1 MANNCAVKGL
11 RETRQRT
18 EDSKQDEPSPAAPSV
33 PSPATLASSLLAT
46 GRITTAA
53 TRRSLL
59 ALGSASGLRDR
70 RTLASTT
77 GRPSVTALFESL
89 QKLASEST
97 PQTHARRPRDTGSQ
111 VRKLP
116 SLSKR
121 TANAFAA
128 DADSAAP
135 PPPQTRPALL
145 DGTANADG
153 PAEERARP
161 HDGRLSAGAMS
172 SSIEFITTPTADTP
186 GTTIILRSQ
195 TSNHYVF
202 GSQAEG
208 IQRALVQQGTRL
220 LKVKDFFLSGRT
232 EWSNVGGMAG
242 MMLTMTDA
250 TSTSYAQNLATWEK
264 AKERGRRTD
273 PPVKPQFN
281 IYGPPNLKHM
291 FGTCRRFIFRKGV
304 PIVATEYTEKALSKS
319 ADGTHLPAFEDDFLQ
334 VWALPVT
341 PLYKQTGPQ
350 RDAELEDEIQRWE
363 QKGNTFED
371 HQAPDNETPEDRQA
385 RHDRI
390 RTLTVKH
397 MFDSSWSFDTL
408 VERHISEVE
417 MPTALFVR
425 SSDGQGYKPY
435 TGPKPG
441 GADPLPDIKVWTRT
455 PWPGA
460 KIMSL
465 PPTRPA
471 PESISYI
478 VRTYPARGSFDVK
491 RAKELGVKPGP
502 DFGKLSNGQSVQN
515 ANGETI
521 TPDQVLGPDRP
532 GQGFALLD
540 IPSVDYLEAVVQR
553 DEFQSPNL
561 MKGIEAFIWTLG
573 PGVAGH
579 PTLNDFVDKFAN
591 IKHIISSADIAPNR
605 IAFDS
610 VANQTTRLAQ
620 VDPARYSVPQYNLTS
635 LPQKKLWETD
645 QMQQTIELHKNV
657 VVADRGLSAT
667 LMPKFDLKFD
677 SRQAPFEPEAVQK
690 ETALEVL
697 ELARIAQK
705 SVDGCQRDFEPWRAL
720 LAHPDTEITT
730 LGTGSALPS
739 KYRNVSATLVRVPGV
754 GNYLFD
760 AGENTMGQLQRVFPP
775 EELSRILKDLRVIWI
790 SHLHADHHLG
800 TASVIKAWY
809 RIKHHAVPQSLLPN
823 AATAASDSDS
833 FGLSVISHDGMLQ
846 WLREYSSIE
855 DFGYSRIL
863 PLEISPAAVGS
874 TGSGL
879 SINGK
884 AKSGGLKL
892 ARQDYVKLFGFADI
906 QAVRVAHCHG
916 AMAVS
921 ITFPH
926 SEADSKIKPL
936 KLSYSGDCRPSQP
949 FAKIGKD
956 TTVLI
961 HEATFDDELQGDA
974 RAKKH
979 STTSEAL
986 GIGARMDAKAV
997 VLTHFSQRYQKIP
1010 VLQTVQDGEASSADE
1025 ETLATNE
1032 DADGETDDVD
1042 PTTDTTA
1049 QNSDIRPPPAGP
1061 AIPQPPKL
1069 VHQAS
1074 SLAENER
1081 VIKVKNKDMKV
1092 AIAFDYMRVKL
1103 KDIIEL
1109 EKYNEALNEL
1119 LVKEV
1124 ANDEGEGIEVN
1135 ANGKRMSED
1144 DADGKG
1150 KQKKQKKKD
1159 KAKSQRNN

>member
-1 MANNCAVKGL
+1 MHVGL
-11 RETRQRT
+11 QIIGAQSEFW
-18 EDSKQDEPSPAAPSV
+18 AA
-33 PSPATLASSLLAT
+33 LAF
-46 GRITTAA
+46 GRITTVT
-53 TRRSLL
+53 TRRSFHFLRTAP
-59 ALGSASGLRDR
+59 ALHTLRTAATLHSAPSHRPNIPARDY
-70 RTLASTT
+70 RTFTSTASSS
-77 GRPSVTALFESL
+77 SVTDLLESL
-89 QKLASEST
+89 QKLAQSNAEAHTSRQ
-97 PQTHARRPRDTGSQ
+97 PDTSSH
-111 VRKLP
+111 VRTSP
-116 SLSKR
+116 HLSKR
-121 TANAFAA
+121 TT
-128 DADSAAP
+128 DSF
-135 PPPQTRPALL
+135 TRPVRTRRERPVLL
-145 DGTANADG
+145 DSIVTELV
-153 PAEERARP
+153 AETRAVP
-161 HDGRLSAGAMS
+161 HEGRLFAGGMS

-186 GTTIILRSQ
+186 GTTIILRTQ

-250 TSTSYAQNLATWEK
+250 TSTSYAQNMITWEK
-264 AKERGRRTD
+264 SKERGRVSD

-304 PIVATEYTEKALSKS
+304 PIVATEYTDKNLAKGS
-319 ADGTHLPAFEDDFLQ
+319 DGAPLPVFEDDFLQ

-341 PLYKQTGPQ
+341 PLRNQTDSEH
-350 RDAELEDEIQRWE
+350 DAELEAEIQRWE
-363 QKGNTFED
+363 KTGNTFED
-371 HQAPDNETPEDRQA
+371 HQVVDNETREERQA

-390 RTLTVKH
+390 RSATVKH

-417 MPTALFVR
+417 MPTGLFVR
-425 SSDGQGYKPY
+425 NPDGHGYRPY

-441 GADPLPDIKVWTRT
+441 GTEPLPDIMVWTRT

-502 DFGKLSNGQSVQN
+502 DFGKLSSGQSVQN
-515 ANGETI
+515 AAGETV
-521 TPDQVLGPDRP
+521 TPEQVLGPDRP

-540 IPSVDYLEAVVQR
+540 IPSIEYLEAAVQR
-553 DEFQSPNL
+553 DEFKSPVL

-579 PTLNDFVDKFAN
+579 PVLNDFMAKFDN
-591 IKHIISSADIAPNR
+591 IKHIISSADVTPNR
-605 IAFDS
+605 LAFDS
-610 VANQTTRLAQ
+610 VAGQTTRLAQ
-620 VDPARYSVPQYNLTS
+620 VDPVRYQIPQYDLTS
-635 LPQKKLWETD
+635 LPQKKLVESD
-645 QMQQTIELHKNV
+645 QMQQTIDLPKNAIF
-657 VVADRGLSAT
+657 ADRGLSAT
-667 LMPKFDLKFD
+667 LMPKFDLKPETRQTPFD
-677 SRQAPFEPEAVQK
+677 SEAAKK
-690 ETALEVL
+690 ETAAEVL
-697 ELARIAQK
+697 ELASAAQK
-705 SVDGCQRDFEPWRAL
+705 AVKDSQASFESWRAL
-720 LAHPDTEITT
+720 LSHPDTEITT

-760 AGENTMGQLQRVFPP
+760 AGENTMGQLQRVFTP
-775 EELSRILKDLRVIWI
+775 EELTQILKELRVIWI

-809 RIKHHAVPQSLLPN
+809 RIRHNSVPNSSLPN
-823 AATAASDSDS
+823 ATTAASDVDN
-833 FGLSVISHDGMLQ
+833 FGLSIISHDGMLQ
-846 WLREYSSIE
+846 WLKEYSSIE

-863 PLEISPAAVGS
+863 PLEISPATLGTCGS
-874 TGSGL
+874 DL

-884 AKSGGLKL
+884 STSRDRVIK
-892 ARQDYVKLFGFADI
+892 RQDYQTLFGLADI
-906 QAVRVAHCHG
+906 QSVRVAHCHG
-916 AMAVS
+916 SMAVS
-921 ITFPH
+921 MTFPQ
-926 SEADSKIKPL
+926 SSPDRDVKPL
-936 KLSYSGDCRPSQP
+936 KVSYSGDCRPSRP
-949 FAKIGKD
+949 FSTIGKD

-961 HEATFDDELQGDA
+961 HEATFDDELSGDA

-986 GIGARMDAKAV
+986 GVGARMDAKAV

-1010 VLQTVQDGEASSADE
+1010 VLQTVQDGDSPSAEDDA
-1025 ETLATNE
+1025 LAAPE
-1032 DADGETDDVD
+1032 DAEPETDEVD
-1042 PTTDTTA
+1042 PTTDSTA
-1049 QNSDIRPPPAGP
+1049 QNSDIRPPPAV
-1061 AIPQPPKL
+1061 PQPTL
-1069 VHQAS
+1069 VHQSS
-1074 SLAENER
+1074 SLAENGR
-1081 VIKVKNKDMKV
+1081 VIKVQSKDMKV

-1103 KDIIEL
+1103 RDIIEL

-1124 ANDEGEGIEVN
+1124 ADEEGEAKGDEKGKEVN

-1144 DADGKG
+1144 DAEGKG
-1150 KQKKQKKKD
+1150 KGKKQKKKS
-1159 KAKSQRNN
+1159 KGTEKNKSQRNN

>member
-1 MANNCAVKGL
+1 MDVLVHGRRNF
-11 RETRQRT
+11 T
-18 EDSKQDEPSPAAPSV
+18 SSPA
-33 PSPATLASSLLAT
+33 
-46 GRITTAA
+46 
-53 TRRSLL
+53 RRSI
-59 ALGSASGLRDR
+59 
-70 RTLASTT
+70 
-77 GRPSVTALFESL
+77 TALLESL
-89 QKLASEST
+89 QKLAKEAEANEAASKAQPEHHSD
-97 PQTHARRPRDTGSQ
+97 HFGNIPRL
-111 VRKLP
+111 RKEAV
-116 SLSKR
+116 LSKSTLR
-121 TANAFAA
+121 AFI
-128 DADSAAP
+128 DRK
-135 PPPQTRPALL
+135 RPLEQRILL
-145 DGTANADG
+145 FERGKGEETVL
-153 PAEERARP
+153 EERKTP
-161 HDGRLSAGAMS
+161 LHGKLSAGDMS

-186 GTTIILRSQ
+186 GTTIILRTQ
-195 TSNHYVF
+195 TNNHYVF

-220 LKVKDFFLSGRT
+220 LKVKDFFLTGKT
-232 EWSNVGGMAG
+232 EWKNVGGMAG

-264 AKERGRRTD
+264 AKERGRVTD
-273 PPVKPQFN
+273 PPLKPHFN

-291 FGTCRRFIFRKGV
+291 LGTCRRFIFRKGV
-304 PIVATEYTEKALSKS
+304 PIIATEYTDKTLPKS
-319 ADGTHLPAFEDDFLQ
+319 HHGARLPSFEDDFLQ

-341 PLYKQTGPQ
+341 PVPKGT
-350 RDAELEDEIQRWE
+350 DAQAEADLEEEVRRWE
-363 QKGNTFED
+363 LNGNTFED
-371 HQAPDNETPEDRQA
+371 HQALDNETPQERQA

-390 RTLTVKH
+390 RTVTVKH

-408 VERHISEVE
+408 VERHISEIE

-425 SSDGQGYKPY
+425 NHDGHGYKPY

-441 GADPLPDIKVWTRT
+441 DSEPLPDIMVWTRT

-502 DFGKLSNGQSVQN
+502 NYGKLSNGHSVEN
-515 ANGETI
+515 DKGETI
-521 TPDQVLGPDRP
+521 TPEMVLGPDRP

-540 IPSVDYLEAVVQR
+540 VPSVDYLESIAQR
-553 DEFQSPNL
+553 DEFQSADL
-561 MKGIEAFIWTLG
+561 MKGIEGFIWNLG
-573 PGVAGH
+573 SGVAGH
-579 PTLNDFVDKFAN
+579 PILNDFMSKHSNV
-591 IKHIISSADIAPNR
+591 KHIISSADTTPNR

-610 VANQTTRLAQ
+610 VAGQTTRLAQ
-620 VDPARYSVPQYNLTS
+620 VDPKRYQTPQFDLSS
-635 LPQKKLWETD
+635 LPQKQLSESD
-645 QMQQTIELHKNV
+645 QMQQTIELPKGV

-667 LMPKFDLKFD
+667 LMPKFDLKADTKQAVFD
-677 SRQAPFEPEAVQK
+677 PEPVKQ
-690 ETALEVL
+690 ETAPDVV
-697 ELARIAQK
+697 ELAQAAQK
-705 SVDGCQRDFEPWRAL
+705 VVQNCQQDYEPWRAL

-775 EELSRILKDLRVIWI
+775 EELTQILKELRAIWI

-809 RIKHHAVPQSLLPN
+809 HIRHNNVPHTSLPD
-823 AATAASDSDS
+823 AATAASDVND

-863 PLEISPAAVGS
+863 PLEITPAQIGSAGS
-874 TGSGL
+874 TL
-879 SINGK
+879 SINGRVRN
-884 AKSGGLKL
+884 GGSLEV
-892 ARQDYVKLFGFADI
+892 ARQDYPTIFGFWDI
-906 QAVRVAHCHG
+906 QSVRVAHCHG

-921 ITFPH
+921 VEFPRT
-926 SEADSKIKPL
+926 SEQHQRNIKPL
-936 KLSYSGDCRPSQP
+936 KISYSGDCRPSQP
-949 FAKIGKD
+949 FTKIGRD

-961 HEATFDDELQGDA
+961 HEATFDDELEGDA

-986 GIGARMDAKAV
+986 GIGARMNAKAV

-1010 VLQTVQDGEASSADE
+1010 VLQTVQDGEPSSTEE
-1025 ETLATNE
+1025 ETVAVTE
-1032 DADGETDDVD
+1032 EPDADDVD
-1042 PTTDTTA
+1042 PTTDTG
-1049 QNSDIRPPPAGP
+1049 NSDIRPPPAGS
-1061 AIPQPPKL
+1061 AVPQPPKL
-1069 VHQAS
+1069 IHQAS

-1081 VIKVKNKDMKV
+1081 VIKVRNRDMKV

-1109 EKYNEALNEL
+1109 DKYNEALNAL

-1124 ANDEGEGIEVN
+1124 EEETEGREVN
-1135 ANGKRMSED
+1135 VNGKRMSED
-1144 DADGKG
+1144 DGEGQGKE
-1150 KQKKQKKKD
+1150 KSKKQKKKD

>member
-1 MANNCAVKGL
+1 
-11 RETRQRT
+11 
-18 EDSKQDEPSPAAPSV
+18 
-33 PSPATLASSLLAT
+33 
-46 GRITTAA
+46 
-53 TRRSLL
+53 
-59 ALGSASGLRDR
+59 
-70 RTLASTT
+70 
-77 GRPSVTALFESL
+77 
-89 QKLASEST
+89 
-97 PQTHARRPRDTGSQ
+97 
-111 VRKLP
+111 
-116 SLSKR
+116 
-121 TANAFAA
+121 
-128 DADSAAP
+128 
-135 PPPQTRPALL
+135 
-145 DGTANADG
+145 
-153 PAEERARP
+153 
-161 HDGRLSAGAMS
+161 
-172 SSIEFITTPTADTP
+172 
-186 GTTIILRSQ
+186 
-195 TSNHYVF
+195 
-202 GSQAEG
+202 
-208 IQRALVQQGTRL
+208 
-220 LKVKDFFLSGRT
+220 
-232 EWSNVGGMAG
+232 MAG

-264 AKERGRRTD
+264 AKERGRLTD
-273 PPVKPQFN
+273 PPVKPRFN

-291 FGTCRRFIFRKGV
+291 LGTCRRFIFRKGV
-304 PIVATEYTEKALSKS
+304 PILATEYTDDSLPKPSQGAP
-319 ADGTHLPAFEDDFLQ
+319 LPAFEDDFLQ
-334 VWALPVT
+334 VWPLPVT
-341 PLYKQTGPQ
+341 PLRHQTTP
-350 RDAELEDEIQRWE
+350 RLDPDLEDEFRRWE
-363 QKGNTFED
+363 LAGNTFED
-371 HQAPDNETPEDRQA
+371 HQAPDHETPEQRHA

-408 VERHISEVE
+408 VERHISEVD

-425 SSDGQGYKPY
+425 HPDGHGYKPY

-441 GADPLPDIKVWTRT
+441 GPDPLPDIMVWTRT

-491 RAKELGVKPGP
+491 RAKELGVKQGP

-540 IPSVDYLEAVVQR
+540 IPSVEYLEAVVQR
-553 DEFQSPNL
+553 EEFQSPHL

-573 PGVAGH
+573 LGVAGH
-579 PTLNDFVDKFAN
+579 PILNDFINKFRN
-591 IKHIISSADIAPNR
+591 VKHIISSADITPNR
-605 IAFDS
+605 IAYDS
-610 VANQTTRLAQ
+610 VAGQTTRLAQ
-620 VDPARYSVPQYNLTS
+620 VDPTRYQVPQYDLTS
-635 LPQKKLWETD
+635 LPQKQLSESD
-645 QMQQTIELHKNV
+645 RMQQSISLPENA

-667 LMPKFDLKFD
+667 LMPKFDLKLD
-677 SRQAPFEPEAVQK
+677 TRQAPFDPEAVKK
-690 ETALEVL
+690 ETAPEVL
-697 ELARIAQK
+697 DLAKVAQEA
-705 SVDGCQRDFEPWRAL
+705 VDNSQKQFEPWRAL
-720 LAHPDTEITT
+720 LAHPDTDITT

-775 EELSRILKDLRVIWI
+775 EELTQILKQLRAIWI

-809 RIKHHAVPQSLLPN
+809 HIRHNSVPNSLLPN
-823 AATAASDSDS
+823 AATAASDVND

-846 WLREYSSIE
+846 WLREYSSVE

-863 PLEISPAAVGS
+863 PLEISPAALGVSGS
-874 TGSGL
+874 IL

-884 AKSGGLKL
+884 SKPGDLRIV
-892 ARQDYVKLFGFADI
+892 RQDYETLFGFADI
-906 QAVRVAHCHG
+906 QSVRVAHCHG

-926 SEADSKIKPL
+926 SSPDRNLKPL
-936 KLSYSGDCRPSQP
+936 KISYSGDCRPSQP
-949 FAKIGKD
+949 FSKIGKD

-961 HEATFDDELQGDA
+961 HEATFDDELEGDA

-986 GIGARMDAKAV
+986 GIGARMNAKAV

-1010 VLQTVQDGEASSADE
+1010 VLQTVQDGETSSAE
-1025 ETLATNE
+1025 EDMVAATE
-1032 DADGETDDVD
+1032 DADAEADDVD
-1042 PTTDTTA
+1042 PTADTTL
-1049 QNSDIRPPPAGP
+1049 QNSDIRPPPTGP
-1061 AIPQPPKL
+1061 ATPQPPKL

-1081 VIKVKNKDMKV
+1081 VIKVRNKDMKV

-1124 ANDEGEGIEVN
+1124 AEEEGEGREVN

-1144 DADGKG
+1144 DADGKAGG
-1150 KQKKQKKKD
+1150 KSKKQKKKE

>member
-1 MANNCAVKGL
+1 VPKRHVLL
-11 RETRQRT
+11 RE
-18 EDSKQDEPSPAAPSV
+18 KQDQKKQTV
-33 PSPATLASSLLAT
+33 
-46 GRITTAA
+46 
-53 TRRSLL
+53 
-59 ALGSASGLRDR
+59 
-70 RTLASTT
+70 
-77 GRPSVTALFESL
+77 FE
-89 QKLASEST
+89 Q
-97 PQTHARRPRDTGSQ
+97 RRP
-111 VRKLP
+111 P
-116 SLSKR
+116 SDETLSPS
-121 TANAFAA
+121 
-128 DADSAAP
+128 D
-135 PPPQTRPALL
+135 
-145 DGTANADG
+145 
-153 PAEERARP
+153 
-161 HDGRLSAGAMS
+161 MS

-186 GTTIILRSQ
+186 GTTIILRTQ

-220 LKVKDFFLSGRT
+220 LKVKDFFLTGRT
-232 EWSNVGGMAG
+232 EWNNVGGMAG

-250 TSTSYAQNLATWEK
+250 TSTSYAQNLATWEAAK
-264 AKERGRRTD
+264 ARGNKAGRTSEA
-273 PPVKPQFN
+273 PTKPQFN

-304 PIVATEYTEKALSKS
+304 PIHATEYTEKTPSKDAS
-319 ADGTHLPAFEDDFLQ
+319 GAHEPAFKDDFLQ

-341 PLYKQTGPQ
+341 PLRRETNAQA
-350 RDAELEDEIQRWE
+350 DAELEAEIRQWE
-363 QKGNTFED
+363 QSGNTFEE
-371 HQAPDNETPEDRQA
+371 HQAPNNETPEERQA

-390 RTLTVKH
+390 RSVTVKH

-408 VERHISEVE
+408 VERHISEVD

-425 SSDGQGYKPY
+425 DPNSTGYKPY

-441 GADPLPDIKVWTRT
+441 GPEPLPDVMVWTRT

-491 RAKELGVKPGP
+491 RATELGVKKGP
-502 DFGKLSNGQSVQN
+502 DFGKLSNGVSVQN
-515 ANGETI
+515 ANGETV
-521 TPDQVLGPDRP
+521 TPEQVLGPDRP

-540 IPSVDYLEAVVQR
+540 IPSVDYLEAVVER
-553 DEFQSPNL
+553 DEFQSPDL
-561 MKGIEAFIWTLG
+561 MRGIEAFIWTLG
-573 PGVAGH
+573 AGVAGH
-579 PTLNDFVDKFAN
+579 PTLTRFMEKFGN
-591 IKHIISSADIAPNR
+591 IKHIISSADMSTNR
-605 IAFDS
+605 IAYDS
-610 VANQTTRLAQ
+610 VAAQTTRLAQ
-620 VDPARYSVPQYNLTS
+620 VDPVRYQTPQFDLTSVPQ
-635 LPQKKLWETD
+635 KLLSEAD
-645 QMQQTIELHKNV
+645 HMQQTVTLPENAVI
-657 VVADRGLSAT
+657 ADRGLSAT
-667 LMPKFDLKFD
+667 LMPKFELRPDT
-677 SRQAPFEPEAVQK
+677 RQAPFQPKAIEK
-690 ETALEVL
+690 ETAPEVL

-705 SVDGCQRDFEPWRAL
+705 SVDDAQKSFEPWRAL

-760 AGENTMGQLQRVFPP
+760 AGENTLGQLQRVFPP
-775 EELSRILKDLRVIWI
+775 EELTLILKDLRAIWI

-809 RIKHHAVPQSLLPN
+809 AIKHGSVPSSSLPA
-823 AATAASDSDS
+823 AATVASNADEY
-833 FGLSVISHDGMLQ
+833 GLSVISHDGMLQ

-863 PLEISPAAVGS
+863 PLEISPQVIGQSGS
-874 TGSGL
+874 VLT
-879 SINGK
+879 INGK
-884 AKSGGLKL
+884 TAPGDQQIAK
-892 ARQDYVKLFGFADI
+892 QDYKTLFGFQDI

-916 AMAVS
+916 AMACSVE
-921 ITFPH
+921 FPRSPEDPKH
-926 SEADSKIKPL
+926 LKPL
-936 KLSYSGDCRPSQP
+936 KVSYSGDCRPSQP
-949 FAKIGKD
+949 FTKIGKD

-961 HEATFDDELQGDA
+961 HEATFDDELAGDA

-986 GIGARMDAKAV
+986 GIGARMNAKAV

-1010 VLQTVQDGEASSADE
+1010 VLQTVQDGEAEAE
-1025 ETLATNE
+1025 EDMVATNE
-1032 DADGETDDVD
+1032 VEEANDVEDPSADANTG
-1042 PTTDTTA
+1042 
-1049 QNSDIRPPPAGP
+1049 NSDIRPPPGDP
-1061 AIPQPPKL
+1061 AIPKPPKL

-1074 SLAENER
+1074 SFAENER

-1124 ANDEGEGIEVN
+1124 AEEEGEGQEVN
-1135 ANGKRMSED
+1135 ANGKRVSED
-1144 DADGKG
+1144 EEGKG
-1150 KQKKQKKKD
+1150 KSKKQKKKE
-1159 KAKSQRNN
+1159 KHAGKTQRNN

>member
-1 MANNCAVKGL
+1 MAS
-11 RETRQRT
+11 R
-18 EDSKQDEPSPAAPSV
+18 
-33 PSPATLASSLLAT
+33 LAAT
-46 GRITTAA
+46 GRITTVTTHRAFLSSRTPA
-53 TRRSLL
+53 ERPTRTAPPLL
-59 ALGSASGLRDR
+59 SAFSHRPSGFARDR
-70 RTLASTT
+70 RTFTSTA
-77 GRPSVTALFESL
+77 RPSSVTALLESL
-89 QKLASEST
+89 QRLAEEAEDRAQASKWPDKS
-97 PQTHARRPRDTGSQ
+97 PKARKKPVLS
-111 VRKLP
+111 RKTLRAFIDR
-116 SLSKR
+116 KR
-121 TANAFAA
+121 E
-128 DADSAAP
+128 P
-135 PPPQTRPALL
+135 ER
-145 DGTANADG
+145 
-153 PAEERARP
+153 ERARER
-161 HDGRLSAGAMS
+161 GRHIILGEHHNKNKETVREKRPPPRGEKLSPSDMS

-186 GTTIILRSQ
+186 GTTIILRTQ

-220 LKVKDFFLSGRT
+220 LKVKDFFLTGKT
-232 EWSNVGGMAG
+232 EWNNVGGMAG

-264 AKERGRRTD
+264 AKERGTRAGE

-304 PIVATEYTEKALSKS
+304 PIHATEYTAKSLSKGS
-319 ADGTHLPAFEDDFLQ
+319 DGAHVPSFQDDFLQ
-334 VWALPVT
+334 VWALPIT
-341 PLYKQTGPQ
+341 PLRNEADAQAEAE
-350 RDAELEDEIQRWE
+350 AELEEEIRRWE
-363 QKGNTFED
+363 LSGNTFEE
-371 HQAPDNETPEDRQA
+371 HQAPENETPADRQA

-390 RTLTVKH
+390 RSVTVKH

-425 SSDGQGYKPY
+425 NPDATGYKPY

-441 GADPLPDIKVWTRT
+441 GSEPLPDIMVWTRT

-471 PESISYI
+471 PECISYI

-491 RAKELGVKPGP
+491 RATELGVKKGP
-502 DFGKLSNGQSVQN
+502 DFGKLSNGISVQN
-515 ANGETI
+515 ANGDTI
-521 TPDQVLGPDRP
+521 APEQVLGPDRP

-540 IPSVDYLEAVVQR
+540 IPSVDYLEAVVER
-553 DEFQSPNL
+553 DEFQSPDL
-561 MKGIEAFIWTLG
+561 MRGIEAFIWTLG
-573 PGVAGH
+573 SGVAGH
-579 PTLNDFVDKFAN
+579 PTLTKFMGRFGN
-591 IKHIISSADIAPNR
+591 IKHIVSSADVTPNR
-605 IAFDS
+605 IAYDS
-610 VANQTTRLAQ
+610 VAAQTTRLAQ
-620 VDPARYSVPQYNLTS
+620 VDPVRYQTPQFDLTSVPQKQLS
-635 LPQKKLWETD
+635 EAD
-645 QMQQTIELHKNV
+645 HMQQTIALPENAI
-657 VVADRGLSAT
+657 VADRGLSAT
-667 LMPKFDLKFD
+667 LMPKFDLKPET
-677 SRQAPFEPEAVQK
+677 RQTPFEPEAIRK
-690 ETALEVL
+690 ETAPEVL
-697 ELARIAQK
+697 ELAKIAQK
-705 SVDGCQRDFEPWRAL
+705 TVEDSQKDFESWRAL

-760 AGENTMGQLQRVFPP
+760 AGENTIGQLQRVFPP
-775 EELSRILKDLRVIWI
+775 EELTKILKDLRAIWI

-809 RIKHHAVPQSLLPN
+809 AIRHNSIPNPSLRA
-823 AATAASDSDS
+823 AATIASKASD

-863 PLEISPAAVGS
+863 PLEISPQAIGISGS
-874 TGSGL
+874 TL
-879 SINGK
+879 TINGK
-884 AKSGGLKL
+884 TAPGKHQIAK
-892 ARQDYVKLFGFADI
+892 QDYQTLFGFNDI

-916 AMAVS
+916 AMACSVL
-921 ITFPH
+921 FPR
-926 SEADSKIKPL
+926 SPNDGKNVKPL
-936 KLSYSGDCRPSQP
+936 KISYSGDCRPSQP
-949 FAKIGKD
+949 FTKIGKD

-961 HEATFDDELQGDA
+961 HEATFDDELEGDA

-986 GIGARMDAKAV
+986 GIGARMNAKAV

-1010 VLQTVQDGEASSADE
+1010 VLQTVQDGESPAE
-1025 ETLATNE
+1025 EEVEDVATE
-1032 DADGETDDVD
+1032 GPDAEAETDDVD
-1042 PTTDTTA
+1042 PTADTNTG
-1049 QNSDIRPPPAGP
+1049 NSDIRPPPGGP
-1061 AIPQPPKL
+1061 ATPHPPKL

-1074 SLAENER
+1074 SFAENER
-1081 VIKVKNKDMKV
+1081 VIKVRNKDMKV

-1103 KDIIEL
+1103 RDIIEL

-1124 ANDEGEGIEVN
+1124 AEEEGEGKTEGVN
-1135 ANGKRMSED
+1135 GNGKRMSED
-1144 DADGKG
+1144 DGDGKA
-1150 KQKKQKKKD
+1150 KSKKQKKKE
-1159 KAKSQRNN
+1159 KHGGKTQRNN

>member
-1 MANNCAVKGL
+1 MIKFAWENNTSESSVIVHYGAPWGICVGKLPRGGLNNELGTDPAYHLARLYRISMFLKNVQDLAVHGESEKLAAESERQAREANAEGNPDTGERKKFRKTVSAFIDRKRAPEREPRPPKRHVLL
-11 RETRQRT
+11 REQQNERKATVFEQR
-18 EDSKQDEPSPAAPSV
+18 SPPRDE
-33 PSPATLASSLLAT
+33 T
-46 GRITTAA
+46 I
-53 TRRSLL
+53 
-59 ALGSASGLRDR
+59 SASD
-70 RTLASTT
+70 
-77 GRPSVTALFESL
+77 
-89 QKLASEST
+89 
-97 PQTHARRPRDTGSQ
+97 
-111 VRKLP
+111 
-116 SLSKR
+116 
-121 TANAFAA
+121 
-128 DADSAAP
+128 
-135 PPPQTRPALL
+135 
-145 DGTANADG
+145 
-153 PAEERARP
+153 
-161 HDGRLSAGAMS
+161 MS

-186 GTTIILRSQ
+186 GTTIILRTQ
-195 TSNHYVF
+195 HSNHYVF

-220 LKVKDFFLSGRT
+220 LKVKDFFLTGKT
-232 EWSNVGGMAG
+232 EWRNIGGMAG

-250 TSTSYAQNLATWEK
+250 TSTSYAQNLATWEAAK
-264 AKERGRRTD
+264 ARGNKAGKVSEAPT
-273 PPVKPQFN
+273 KPQFN

-304 PIVATEYTEKALSKS
+304 PIHATEYTEKSPSKG
-319 ADGTHLPAFEDDFLQ
+319 ADGAHEPSFKDDFLQ

-341 PLYKQTGPQ
+341 PSRTKTDAQAE
-350 RDAELEDEIQRWE
+350 AELEQEIRQWE
-363 QKGNTFED
+363 QSGNTFEE
-371 HQAPDNETPEDRQA
+371 HQAPENETPEERQA

-390 RTLTVKH
+390 RSVTVKH

-425 SSDGQGYKPY
+425 NADSTGYKPY

-441 GADPLPDIKVWTRT
+441 GSEPLPDIMVWTRT

-491 RAKELGVKPGP
+491 RATELGVKKGP
-502 DFGKLSNGQSVQN
+502 DFGKLSNGISVQN
-515 ANGETI
+515 ATGETI
-521 TPDQVLGPDRP
+521 TPEQVLGPDRP

-540 IPSVDYLEAVVQR
+540 IPAVEYLEAVVER
-553 DEFQSPNL
+553 EEFQSPDL
-561 MKGIEAFIWTLG
+561 MRGIEAFIWTLG
-573 PGVAGH
+573 EGVAGH
-579 PTLNDFVDKFAN
+579 PTLNKFMEKFGN
-591 IKHIISSADIAPNR
+591 VKHIISSADVTPNR
-605 IAFDS
+605 IAYDS
-610 VANQTTRLAQ
+610 VAAQTTRLAQ
-620 VDPARYSVPQYNLTS
+620 VDPTRYQTPQYDLESVPQ
-635 LPQKKLWETD
+635 KLLSEAD
-645 QMQQTIELHKNV
+645 HMQQTITLPQNAI
-657 VVADRGLSAT
+657 VADRGLSAT
-667 LMPKFDLKFD
+667 LMPKFDLKPET
-677 SRQAPFEPEAVQK
+677 RQATFEPEAIKK
-690 ETALEVL
+690 ETAPEVL

-705 SVDGCQRDFEPWRAL
+705 TVQDSQKDFEPWRAL

-760 AGENTMGQLQRVFPP
+760 AGENTLGQLQRVFPP
-775 EELSRILKDLRVIWI
+775 GELTHILKDLRAIWI

-800 TASVIKAWY
+800 TASVIRAWY
-809 RIKHHAVPQSLLPN
+809 AIKHGSMPNSSLPA
-823 AATAASDSDS
+823 AATIANNASS

-855 DFGYSRIL
+855 DIGYSRIL
-863 PLEISPAAVGS
+863 PLEISPAVIGQSGS
-874 TGSGL
+874 FLT
-879 SINGK
+879 INGK
-884 AKSGGLKL
+884 TAPGNQRIAK
-892 ARQDYVKLFGFADI
+892 QDYQTLFGFSDI

-921 ITFPH
+921 VEFPRVPG
-926 SEADSKIKPL
+926 DPKDVKPL
-936 KLSYSGDCRPSQP
+936 KISYSGDCRPSHP
-949 FAKIGKD
+949 FTKIGRD
-956 TTVLI
+956 STVLI
-961 HEATFDDELQGDA
+961 HEATFDDELEGDA

-986 GIGARMDAKAV
+986 GVGARMNAKAV

-1010 VLQTVQDGEASSADE
+1010 VLQTVQDGEPEGEDTVATEDAEEANDVEDPSADAN
-1025 ETLATNE
+1025 T
-1032 DADGETDDVD
+1032 G
-1042 PTTDTTA
+1042 
-1049 QNSDIRPPPAGP
+1049 NSDIRPPPGGF

-1074 SLAENER
+1074 SFAENER
-1081 VIKVKNKDMKV
+1081 VIKVRNKDMKV

-1124 ANDEGEGIEVN
+1124 AEEEGEGKEVN
-1135 ANGKRMSED
+1135 ANGKRASED
-1144 DADGKG
+1144 EEGKG
-1150 KQKKQKKKD
+1150 KSKKQKKKE
-1159 KAKSQRNN
+1159 KHGGKTQRNN

>member
-1 MANNCAVKGL
+1 MA
-11 RETRQRT
+11 T
-18 EDSKQDEPSPAAPSV
+18 EK
-33 PSPATLASSLLAT
+33 LGAT
-46 GRITTAA
+46 GRITTV
-53 TRRSLL
+53 TTYRSLL
-59 ALGSASGLRDR
+59 SSRDR
-70 RTLASTT
+70 RTFTSTA
-77 GRPSVTALFESL
+77 GRHSVTALLETL
-89 QKLASEST
+89 QKLAKKAEGEA
-97 PQTHARRPRDTGSQ
+97 QANRRSDTTDTSPK
-111 VRKLP
+111 VRKYAV
-116 SLSKR
+116 LSKKTLSAFIDR
-121 TANAFAA
+121 KRAPEDRITLLERVEGEETAR
-128 DADSAAP
+128 DK
-135 PPPQTRPALL
+135 
-145 DGTANADG
+145 G
-153 PAEERARP
+153 ARP
-161 HDGRLSAGAMS
+161 LDGRLSAGDMS

-186 GTTIILRSQ
+186 GTTIILRTQ
-195 TSNHYVF
+195 TNNHYVF

-220 LKVKDFFLSGRT
+220 LKVKDFFLTGRT
-232 EWSNVGGMAG
+232 EWKNVGGMAG

-264 AKERGRRTD
+264 AKERGRVTD

-304 PIVATEYTEKALSKS
+304 PIVATEYTDKTLSTGS
-319 ADGTHLPAFEDDFLQ
+319 GGAHLPSFEDDFLQ

-341 PLYKQTGPQ
+341 PLRREVNAQA
-350 RDAELEDEIQRWE
+350 DADLEEEIRRWE
-363 QKGNTFED
+363 LSGNTFQD
-371 HQAPDNETPEDRQA
+371 HQAPDNETAEERQI

-390 RTLTVKH
+390 RSVTVKH

-425 SSDGQGYKPY
+425 NADASGYKPY

-441 GADPLPDIKVWTRT
+441 GQEPLPDIMVWTRT

-471 PESISYI
+471 PECISYI

-491 RAKELGVKPGP
+491 RAKELGVKQGP

-515 ANGETI
+515 VNGETV

-540 IPSVDYLEAVVQR
+540 IPSVDYLEAVVER
-553 DEFQSPNL
+553 EEFRSADL
-561 MKGIEAFIWTLG
+561 MKGIEGFIWTLG
-573 PGVAGH
+573 SGVAGH
-579 PTLNDFVDKFAN
+579 PTLNAFMSKFN
-591 IKHIISSADIAPNR
+591 SVKHIISSADATPNR

-610 VANQTTRLAQ
+610 VAGQTTRLAQ
-620 VDPARYSVPQYNLTS
+620 VDPARYQVPQYDLTS
-635 LPQKKLWETD
+635 LPQKQLSESE
-645 QMQQTIELHKNV
+645 QMQQTITLPENA

-667 LMPKFDLKFD
+667 LMPKFDLKPD
-677 SRQAPFEPEAVQK
+677 TRQAHFDPEAVKK
-690 ETALEVL
+690 ETAPEVL
-697 ELARIAQK
+697 ELARAAQK
-705 SVDGCQRDFEPWRAL
+705 AVQDAQKEYEPWRAL
-720 LAHPDTEITT
+720 LAHPGTEITT

-775 EELSRILKDLRVIWI
+775 EELTQILRKLRVIWI

-809 RIKHHAVPQSLLPN
+809 HIKHNNVPNPSLPA
-823 AATAASDSDS
+823 AATAASNVDD

-863 PLEISPAAVGS
+863 PLEITPATIGVG
-874 TGSGL
+874 GSIL
-879 SINGK
+879 AINGK
-884 AKSGGLKL
+884 TTSGDLRI
-892 ARQDYVKLFGFADI
+892 ARQDYPSLFGFADI
-906 QAVRVAHCHG
+906 QSVRVAHCHG

-921 ITFPH
+921 ITFPPSTSDH
-926 SEADSKIKPL
+926 NVKPL
-936 KLSYSGDCRPSQP
+936 KVSYSGDCRPSQP
-949 FAKIGKD
+949 FSKIGKD

-961 HEATFDDELQGDA
+961 HEATFDDELAGDA

-986 GIGARMDAKAV
+986 GIGARMNAKAV

-1010 VLQTVQDGEASSADE
+1010 VLQTVQDGESASAE
-1025 ETLATNE
+1025 EDLIAATE
-1032 DADGETDDVD
+1032 DAEADDMD
-1042 PTTDTTA
+1042 PTTDTTM

-1061 AIPQPPKL
+1061 AVPQPPKL

-1074 SLAENER
+1074 PLAENGR
-1081 VIKVKNKDMKV
+1081 VIKVRNKDMKV

-1124 ANDEGEGIEVN
+1124 EDEVEGKEEAGVN
-1135 ANGKRMSED
+1135 ANGKRSSED
-1144 DADGKG
+1144 EQGKG
-1150 KQKKQKKKD
+1150 VSKKQKKKE

>member
-1 MANNCAVKGL
+1 M
-11 RETRQRT
+11 
-18 EDSKQDEPSPAAPSV
+18 
-33 PSPATLASSLLAT
+33 ASSLLAT
-46 GRITTAA
+46 GCITTASTVTTPRSWLA
-53 TRRSLL
+53 LRTAAAGLHTRRAFTSTARRPAVASLL
-59 ALGSASGLRDR
+59 
-70 RTLASTT
+70 
-77 GRPSVTALFESL
+77 ESL
-89 QKLASEST
+89 QKLANASEPE
-97 PQTHARRPRDTGSQ
+97 PQPQPQAHARRRPTASPPG
-111 VRKLP
+111 RKLLP
-116 SLSKR
+116 SFSKR
-121 TANAFAA
+121 TANALAA
-128 DADSAAP
+128 D
-135 PPPQTRPALL
+135 T
-145 DGTANADG
+145 
-153 PAEERARP
+153 ARP
-161 HDGRLSAGAMS
+161 PRKARLAILGNAGSDDWAVEQRAKPHGGRLSAGDMS

-186 GTTIILRSQ
+186 GTTVILRSQ
-195 TSNHYVF
+195 SSNHYVF

-264 AKERGRRTD
+264 AKERGRRGD
-273 PPVKPQFN
+273 PPAKPQFN

-304 PIVATEYTEKALSKS
+304 PIVATEYTDKTLSRS
-319 ADGTHLPAFEDDFLQ
+319 SDGAHLPDFEDDFLQ

-341 PLYKQTGPQ
+341 PLRKETEPQ
-350 RDAELEDEIQRWE
+350 RDAELEDEVRRWE
-363 QKGNTFED
+363 RNGNTFED
-371 HQAPDNETPEDRQA
+371 HQAPENETLEERQV

-390 RTLTVKH
+390 RTVTVKH

-425 SSDGQGYKPY
+425 NSDGQGYKPY

-441 GADPLPDIKVWTRT
+441 GPDPLPDIKVWTRT

-471 PESISYI
+471 PESISYF
-478 VRTYPARGSFDVK
+478 VRTYAARGSFDVK

-502 DFGKLSNGQSVQN
+502 DFGKLSNGHSVQN
-515 ANGETI
+515 AKGETI

-532 GQGFALLD
+532 GQGFAMLD

-553 DEFQSPNL
+553 DEFQSADL
-561 MKGIEAFIWTLG
+561 MSGIEAFIWTLG

-579 PTLNDFVDKFAN
+579 PTLNNFVNKFAHL
-591 IKHIISSADIAPNR
+591 KHIISSAELAPNR
-605 IAFDS
+605 ISFDS

-620 VDPARYSVPQYNLTS
+620 VDPTRYSVPQFDLTS
-635 LPQKKLWETD
+635 LPQKRLSETD
-645 QMQQTIELHKNV
+645 QMQQTIDLPENV
-657 VVADRGLSAT
+657 IVADRGLSAT
-667 LMPKFDLKFD
+667 LMPKFDLKPD
-677 SRQAPFEPEAVQK
+677 TRQAPFEPEAVK
-690 ETALEVL
+690 TETASEVL
-697 ELARIAQK
+697 DLAKIAQK
-705 SVDGCQRDFEPWRAL
+705 SVDDSQGIFEPWRAL

-775 EELSRILKDLRVIWI
+775 EELTQILKELRVIWI

-800 TASVIKAWY
+800 TASVLRAWY
-809 RIKHHAVPQSLLPN
+809 HIRHHGVPQYSLPK
-823 AATAASDSDS
+823 ASTAANDVKN

-874 TGSGL
+874 GGSCL

-884 AKSGGLKL
+884 ADTGGLRIP
-892 ARQDYVKLFGFADI
+892 RQDYTKLFGFADI

-921 ITFPH
+921 ITFPPSSTNH
-926 SEADSKIKPL
+926 MIKPL
-936 KLSYSGDCRPSQP
+936 KISYSGDCRPSQP

-1010 VLQTVQDGEASSADE
+1010 VLQTVQDGESASAED
-1025 ETLATNE
+1025 TLATIE
-1032 DADGETDDVD
+1032 DADGEADELD

-1049 QNSDIRPPPAGP
+1049 QNSDIRPPLAGP
-1061 AIPQPPKL
+1061 AVPQPPKL

-1074 SLAENER
+1074 SLTENER
-1081 VIKVKNKDMKV
+1081 VIKIKNKDMKV

-1124 ANDEGEGIEVN
+1124 AEEGEGIEVN
-1135 ANGKRMSED
+1135 VNGNGKRMSED

-1150 KQKKQKKKD
+1150 KGKKQKKKE
-1159 KAKSQRNN
+1159 KANSQRNN